1 MNRSVLYPPALIA
14 TAILLTAA
22 FVVIGLLLYR
32 ADALMIF
39 PSTSPIP
46 FVVVDPSVYL
56 PEFISLT
63 PLPTDGNLPVP
74 RA

>member
-1 MNRSVLYPPALIA
+1 MNRSILHPPALVA
-14 TAILLTAA
+14 TVVLLAVT
-22 FVVIGLLLYR
+22 FVIVGLVLYR

-46 FVVVDPSVYL
+46 FVIVDPSVYL